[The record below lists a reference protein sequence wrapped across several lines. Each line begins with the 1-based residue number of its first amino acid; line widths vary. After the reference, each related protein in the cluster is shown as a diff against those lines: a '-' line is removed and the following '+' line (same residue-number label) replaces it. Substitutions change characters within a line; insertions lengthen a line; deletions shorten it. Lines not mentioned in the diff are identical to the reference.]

1 MARIVLISDD
11 YSLSRDLTE
20 QLEKRGHVVIPTDCL
35 ESRFR
40 LAMETRPD
48 LFIVDFASMSREAT
62 AAWQHILIRLEMQCS
77 VLGVF
82 GALDAA
88 RGLPALV
95 NTADTLAQKEVAP
108 RGRPGAGEYG
118 FMSLDVHRRE
128 VIIRGHSIALTPS
141 ETHILSIL
149 ASHAGSYVSPQAIVA
164 EMHGCD
170 VGERE
175 AGDIVRVHIHNL
187 RRKFQ
192 RIGGPPYI
200 VSVRGKGYLL
210 ERRTRDA
217 ASA

>member
-11 YSLSRDLTE
+11 FDLSRELTE
-20 QLEKRGHVVIPTDCL
+20 QLEKRGHVVVPMECM

-40 LAMETRPD
+40 LAMETHSD
-48 LFIVDFASMSREAT
+48 LVIVDFASMSREA
-62 AAWQHILIRLEMQCS
+62 AAACQRILARLEMQCS

-95 NTADTLAQKEVAP
+95 STADTLAQREVAP
-108 RGRPGAGEYG
+108 SGKPGAGEYG

-128 VIIRGHSIALTPS
+128 VIVRGLSISLTPS

-149 ASHAGSYVSPQAIVA
+149 AAHAGSYVSPQSIVA
-164 EMHGCD
+164 EMHGCEVD
-170 VGERE
+170 ERE

-192 RIGGPPYI
+192 KTGGPPYI
-200 VSVRGKGYLL
+200 VSSRGKGYLL
-210 ERRTRDA
+210 ERRIRAA
-217 ASA
+217 ASS